1 MKHTSKQYT
10 QLQPED
16 RVTLASLQQQAYG
29 VRAMA
34 RVLNRSPSTIS
45 RELQRN
51 SRDGPYGSIMAHRR
65 CQTRRRQSRPIGKLH
80 PSTVT
85 FDVMRHFLGLRWSP
99 EPIAMTMARVHRNPL
114 PL

>member
-51 SRDGPYGSIMAHRR
+51 SREGQYGVYLVSYSVSSWPVATSAG
-65 CQTRRRQSRPIGKLH
+65 Q
-80 PSTVT
+80 
-85 FDVMRHFLGLRWSP
+85 
-99 EPIAMTMARVHRNPL
+99 A
-114 PL
+114 